1 MSLLGP
7 HGSTTVGVLVT
18 LSMLIPTQSYALLG
32 SNSNLTYYYIRL
44 LLYMYAQPCQASA
57 NSFEQHIP
65 LDSI

>member
-44 LLYMYAQPCQASA
+44 LLYMYAQPCPASA